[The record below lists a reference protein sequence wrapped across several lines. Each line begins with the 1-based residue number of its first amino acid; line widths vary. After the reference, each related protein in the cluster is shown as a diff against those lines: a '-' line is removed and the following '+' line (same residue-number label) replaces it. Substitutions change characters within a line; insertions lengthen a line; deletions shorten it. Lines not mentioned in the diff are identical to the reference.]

1 MPVNVV
7 TQLAPP
13 LALYLQFFF
22 ESHPGARKWLNLL
35 LRHARRHA
43 TKYSPDFVLSYV
55 LNYSFKY
62 SVAYLVKYVLGSM
75 LKRTLEFRPR
85 KVLPPK
91 PDAETEQESGPEAV
105 SQAEEWSFHDI

>member
-7 TQLAPP
+7 AQLAPP

-35 LRHARRHA
+35 LRHARKHA

-62 SVAYLVKYVLGSM
+62 SVAYLVKFLLGSM
-75 LKRTLEFRPR
+75 LKRTLQIKPR
-85 KVLPPK
+85 KELQPK
-91 PDAETEQESGPEAV
+91 LGVETKSEQDPEAV
-105 SQAEEWSFHDI
+105 TQAEEWSFHDT